1 MSSMEDII
9 QVKNLTF
16 AYDDG
21 TVALEDIN
29 ISVKKGDFVALI
41 GQNGCGK
48 TTLSKCLNG
57 ILKITKGEIIV
68 GGLHVEKRPKVKD
81 LVKNIGYVFQNPD
94 HQLFSAKVY
103 DEIAYAPRN
112 IGLDEKEVDK
122 RVKEAAETAG
132 VKSELFEEQP
142 VLLMKGLRQRVA
154 IASILSLKPQVIIVD
169 EPTTGQDYKQSL
181 EIMEFL
187 KELNEKHGH
196 TILII
201 THEMHI
207 VAQYA
212 KRIMVMKKGEI
223 FMDGTPSDIFSQP
236 ERLME
241 GFVKPPMVTRM
252 AQLIDRTGLHDG
264 VVNIEELKL
273 FLEEGKIAL

>member
-1 MSSMEDII
+1 MEEII
-9 QVKNLTF
+9 KVKNLTF

-21 TVALEDIN
+21 TVALENIN
-29 ISVKKGDFVALI
+29 ITIQKGEFVALI

-57 ILKITKGEIIV
+57 ILKPTEGEIIV
-68 GGLHVEKRPKVKD
+68 GGLHVEQKPKVKD

-94 HQLFSAKVY
+94 HQLFNSKVY

-112 IGLDEKEVDK
+112 IGLTEAEVDQ
-122 RVKEAAETAG
+122 RVKEAAATAG
-132 VKSELFEEQP
+132 VKEELFDEQP

-169 EPTTGQDYKQSL
+169 EPTTGQDYRQSL

-223 FMDGTPSDIFSQP
+223 FMDGTPSEVFSQP
-236 ERLME
+236 ERLKE
-241 GFVKPPMVTRM
+241 GYVKPPMVTRM
-252 AQLIDRTGLHDG
+252 AQLIDKTGANDG
-264 VVNIEELKL
+264 VINIEELKEL
-273 FLEEGKIAL
+273 LEEGRIAI

>member
-1 MSSMEDII
+1 MEEII
-9 QVKNLTF
+9 QVKDLTF

-29 ISVKKGDFVALI
+29 ITVKKGDFVALI

-57 ILKITKGEIIV
+57 ILKVTKGEIIV
-68 GGLHVEKRPKVKD
+68 GGLHVEKKPKVKD

-94 HQLFSAKVY
+94 HQLFNAKVY

-112 IGLDEKEVDK
+112 IGLDDKEVDK
-122 RVKEAAETAG
+122 RVKEAAATAG
-132 VKSELFEEQP
+132 VKEELFEEQP

-223 FMDGTPSDIFSQP
+223 FMDGTPSEIFSQP
-236 ERLME
+236 KRLME

-252 AQLIDRTGLHDG
+252 AQLIDSTGVHDG
-264 VVNIEELKL
+264 VVNIEELKE

>member
-1 MSSMEDII
+1 MEEII
-9 QVKNLTF
+9 KVSDLTF

-29 ISVKKGDFVALI
+29 ITIHKGEFVALI

-57 ILKITKGEIIV
+57 ILKISRGEIVV
-68 GGLHVEKRPKVKD
+68 GGLHVEQRPKIKD

-94 HQLFSAKVY
+94 HQLFNSKVY

-112 IGLDEKEVDK
+112 IGLDENEVDK
-122 RVKEAAETAG
+122 RVKEAAATAG
-132 VKSELFEEQP
+132 VKEALFEEQP

-223 FMDGTPSDIFSQP
+223 FMDGTPGEVFSQP

-241 GFVKPPMVTRM
+241 GYVKPPMVTRM
-252 AQLIDRTGLHDG
+252 AQLIDSTGASDG
-264 VVNIEELKL
+264 VINIEELKKIM
-273 FLEEGKIAL
+273 EEGKIV

>member
-1 MSSMEDII
+1 MEEII
-9 QVKNLTF
+9 KVSDLTF

-29 ISVKKGDFVALI
+29 ITIHKGEFVALI

-57 ILKITKGEIIV
+57 ILKISRGEIVV
-68 GGLHVEKRPKVKD
+68 GGLHVEQRPKIKD

-94 HQLFSAKVY
+94 HQLFNSKVY

-112 IGLDEKEVDK
+112 IGLDENEVDK
-122 RVKEAAETAG
+122 RVKEAAATAG
-132 VKSELFEEQP
+132 VKEALFEEQP

-223 FMDGTPSDIFSQP
+223 FMDGTPGEVFSQP

-241 GFVKPPMVTRM
+241 GYVKPPMVTRM
-252 AQLIDRTGLHDG
+252 AQLIDSTGASDG
-264 VVNIEELKL
+264 VINIDELKKIM
-273 FLEEGKIAL
+273 EEGKIV

>member
-1 MSSMEDII
+1 MEDII

-21 TVALEDIN
+21 TVALENIN
-29 ISVKKGDFVALI
+29 ITIKKGEFVALI

-57 ILKITKGEIIV
+57 ILKPTEGEVIV
-68 GGLHVEKRPKVKD
+68 GGLHVENKPKVKD

-94 HQLFSAKVY
+94 HQLFNSKVY
-103 DEIAYAPRN
+103 DEIAYAPKN
-112 IGLDEKEVDK
+112 IGLSDDEVKE
-122 RVKEAAETAG
+122 RVKEAAATAG
-132 VKSELFEEQP
+132 VKEELFEEQP

-169 EPTTGQDYKQSL
+169 EPTTGQDYRQSL

-187 KELNEKHGH
+187 KELNEVYGH

-223 FMDGTPSDIFSQP
+223 FMDGTPSEVFSQP
-236 ERLME
+236 DRLME
-241 GFVKPPMVTRM
+241 GYVKPPMVTRM
-252 AQLIDRTGLHDG
+252 AQLIDRSGASDG
-264 VVNIEELKL
+264 VINIEELKEL
-273 FLEEGKIAL
+273 LEEGRIAL

>member
-1 MSSMEDII
+1 MEEII
-9 QVKNLTF
+9 KVSDLTF

-29 ISVKKGDFVALI
+29 ITIHKGDFVALI

-57 ILKITKGEIIV
+57 ILKITKGEIVV
-68 GGLHVEKRPKVKD
+68 GGLHVEQRPKIKD

-94 HQLFSAKVY
+94 HQLFNSKVY

-122 RVKEAAETAG
+122 RVKEAAATAG
-132 VKSELFEEQP
+132 VKEALFEEQP

-223 FMDGTPSDIFSQP
+223 FMDGTPSEVFSQP
-236 ERLME
+236 ERLVE
-241 GFVKPPMVTRM
+241 GYVKPPMVTRM
-252 AQLIDRTGLHDG
+252 AQLIDSTGASDG
-264 VVNIEELKL
+264 VINIEELKKIM
-273 FLEEGKIAL
+273 EEGKIV

>member
-1 MSSMEDII
+1 MEEII
-9 QVKNLTF
+9 KVNNLTF

-21 TVALEDIN
+21 TIALEKIN
-29 ISVKKGDFVALI
+29 ITIHKGEFVALI

-57 ILKITKGEIIV
+57 ILKPTEGEIIV
-68 GGLHVEKRPKVKD
+68 GGLHVEQKPKVKD

-94 HQLFSAKVY
+94 HQLFNSKVY

-112 IGLDEKEVDK
+112 IGLPEEEVDK
-122 RVKEAAETAG
+122 RVKEAAATAG
-132 VKSELFEEQP
+132 VKEELFTEQP

-187 KELNEKHGH
+187 KELNEKYGH

-223 FMDGTPSDIFSQP
+223 FMDGTPSEVFSQP
-236 ERLME
+236 ERLKE
-241 GFVKPPMVTRM
+241 GYVKPPMVTRM
-252 AQLIDRTGLHDG
+252 AQLIDKTGAHDG
-264 VVNIEELKL
+264 VINIDELKVL
-273 FLEEGKIAL
+273 LEEGRIPL